1 MRSMDRVSPNI
12 AIVGGGIAGLALALG
27 LHRRGIAAQVYEAAP
42 QFSQIGVGITL
53 LPHAMREIEALGLGA
68 LVASSG
74 IENRESVFF
83 NRFGQKLFSEPRGKF
98 AGYPH
103 PEIGIHRGNL
113 HAMLLTAVREQL
125 PPNAVCTGHQLVGL
139 EQDSR
144 QVTLHFKATTE
155 GTAFRPSVVAD
166 MLIACDGVNSATRK
180 IFYPEEQ
187 VAFAGINTWR
197 GVTRHKPILDG
208 RTYMRIGSLKTGKIV
223 VYPIIDNVDG
233 SADQLINWIAEI
245 ETPGQ
250 RKNDWNKTGNLNDF
264 LPIYESF
271 KFGWLD
277 VAQLIR
283 NAEAVLEYP
292 MVDKDPVDRWTFGRV
307 TLAGDA
313 AHPMYPRGS
322 NGSAQALID
331 VRTLADLLAATADPT
346 AALRKYEAIRR
357 PITTQIVRTN
367 RDSPPDVINLKVEE
381 LVGDRPF
388 DDLDKYISQEE
399 LRRLSE
405 QYKQVAGFR
414 TEDMH
419 DGADSSAATQIA
431 SG

>member
-1 MRSMDRVSPNI
+1 MDRATPHI

-27 LHRRGIAAQVYEAAP
+27 LHRRGIAARAQIYEAAP
-42 QFSQIGVGITL
+42 QLSQIGVGITL
-53 LPHAMREIEALGLGA
+53 LPHAMREIEALGLEGI
-68 LVASSG
+68 VTSVG

-83 NRFGQKLFSEPRGKF
+83 NRFGQKLFAEPRGKF
-98 AGYPH
+98 AGYAH
-103 PEIGIHRGNL
+103 AEIGIHRGNL
-113 HAMLLTAVREQL
+113 HAILLAAVRDRL
-125 PPNAVCTGHQLVGL
+125 PQSAVCTGHQLVSL

-144 QVTLHFKATTE
+144 QVTLHFKSTTE
-155 GTAFRPSVVAD
+155 DNTLLPPVTADIV
-166 MLIACDGVNSATRK
+166 IACDGVNSTTRRV
-180 IFYPEEQ
+180 FYPDEQ

-197 GVTRHKPILDG
+197 GVTRLKPILDG

-223 VYPIIDNVDG
+223 IYPIVDNVDDSG
-233 SADQLINWIAEI
+233 DQLINWVAEI

-250 RKNDWNKTGNLNDF
+250 RKNDWNKKGNLSDF

-271 KFGWLD
+271 KFDWLD

-283 NAEAVLEYP
+283 SAEAVLEYP
-292 MVDKDPVDRWTFGRV
+292 MVDKDPVDCWTFGRV

-331 VRTLADLLAATADPT
+331 VRTLVDLLATTADPV
-346 AALRKYEAIRR
+346 AALREYEGIRR
-357 PITTQIVRTN
+357 PATAQVVRTN
-367 RDSPPDVINLKVEE
+367 RASPPDVINLKIEE

-405 QYKQVAGFR
+405 QYKQVAGFPA
-414 TEDMH
+414 EDLPY
-419 DGADSSAATQIA
+419 A
-431 SG
+431 